1 MNGVQPAEEM
11 EKMKT
16 LMMRLWMRLV
26 IQPDTTQQHGAEMN
40 LQRVV
45 ESVLPVAS
53 LYGVDIANIDPEW
66 FRDQTTR

>member
-1 MNGVQPAEEM
+1 M
-11 EKMKT
+11 EKVNMQ
-16 LMMRLWMRLV
+16 MARRWMRV
-26 IQPDTTQQHGAEMN
+26 AITSKRTRQPGAEVN

-45 ESVLPVAS
+45 ESILPVAS

>member
-1 MNGVQPAEEM
+1 MDKV
-11 EKMKT
+11 KMQ
-16 LMMRLWMRLV
+16 MARLWARV
-26 IQPDTTQQHGAEMN
+26 AITPEPTRQPGAEVN

-45 ESVLPVAS
+45 ESILPVAS

>member
-1 MNGVQPAEEM
+1 M
-11 EKMKT
+11 EKVKMQ
-16 LMMRLWMRLV
+16 MARLWAHVAITPEPTR
-26 IQPDTTQQHGAEMN
+26 QPGAEVN

-45 ESVLPVAS
+45 ESILPVAS

>member
-1 MNGVQPAEEM
+1 M
-11 EKMKT
+11 EKIKMR
-16 LMMRLWMRLV
+16 MARLWARVV
-26 IQPDTTQQHGAEMN
+26 IMPDPTRQPGAEVN

>member
-1 MNGVQPAEEM
+1 M
-11 EKMKT
+11 EKIKMQMARLRT
-16 LMMRLWMRLV
+16 LVAVTPEPTR
-26 IQPDTTQQHGAEMN
+26 QPGAEVN

-45 ESVLPVAS
+45 ESILPVAS